1 MFITLEHKNISPV
14 IRCAARCDERTT
26 PLSGRDNNN
35 SLREP
40 RDDSISFEEVML
52 VRGDARWILGEY
64 RASLRDDE
72 L

>member
-1 MFITLEHKNISPV
+1 VFITLEHKNISPV
-14 IRCAARCDERTT
+14 IRGAARGDERTT

-40 RDDSISFEEVML
+40 RDDSISFEEVMF
-52 VRGDARWILGEY
+52 VRDDTRWILGEY
-64 RASLRDDE
+64 RASLRDDD